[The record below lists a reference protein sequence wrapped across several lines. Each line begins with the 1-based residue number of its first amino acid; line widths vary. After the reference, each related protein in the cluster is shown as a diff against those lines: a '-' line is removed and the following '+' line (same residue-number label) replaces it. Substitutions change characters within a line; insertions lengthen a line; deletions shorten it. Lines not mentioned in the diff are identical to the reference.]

1 MMIWTKMVEEAIA
14 MCAFTF
20 QMYSEGNTDRI
31 YWWVGSEMR
40 GQEEPQMTPNQA
52 DGLIIYQDR
61 EY

>member
-1 MMIWTKMVEEAIA
+1 MVEEAIA